1 MKKKQSKLF
10 FTNFKIAISSI
21 IICSSLHSNALAG
34 GYSTF
39 LHSTSG
45 LGNSYA
51 GSSTGSHD
59 ISDTYFN
66 PSITAGINQNE
77 AILSLNY
84 INLQIDPDNNSG
96 QNALGS
102 TNGSEIG
109 NAGSQKVIPA
119 VYLSSPINNKLSL
132 NFALTTPFGL
142 QTNYKNDWAGS
153 FRGLNS
159 SIKTIN
165 LNPSF
170 AYKINDALSI
180 GGGVVAQHFS
190 TKLTK
195 EASNGVTTG
204 IGGVDGSDWGYG
216 FNLGTNYQFN
226 YKTKIGVGY
235 RSAIRHNIKGNVN
248 FETVSSKFK
257 SNTTTPESASI
268 GVSHQYSDKLQI
280 VADSIWTRWSRLR
293 DLKINAQNSLLSSTS
308 EFNWNDSFLH
318 SIGLNFQA
326 NPKNLIRGGLAFEKE
341 AINNRNREPRVPPS
355 NKYWVSAGLNHKF
368 NNNLELDLSYVHQFY
383 QTSKIDIKTQGAYNL
398 EGTLSGKYK
407 TSVDVVS
414 IALKKQF

>member
-1 MKKKQSKLF
+1 
-10 FTNFKIAISSI
+10 
-21 IICSSLHSNALAG
+21 
-34 GYSTF
+34 
-39 LHSTSG
+39 
-45 LGNSYA
+45 
-51 GSSTGSHD
+51 
-59 ISDTYFN
+59 
-66 PSITAGINQNE
+66 
-77 AILSLNY
+77 
-84 INLQIDPDNNSG
+84 
-96 QNALGS
+96 
-102 TNGSEIG
+102 
-109 NAGSQKVIPA
+109 
-119 VYLSSPINNKLSL
+119 
-132 NFALTTPFGL
+132 
-142 QTNYKNDWAGS
+142 
-153 FRGLNS
+153 
-159 SIKTIN
+159 
-165 LNPSF
+165 
-170 AYKINDALSI
+170 
-180 GGGVVAQHFS
+180 VVAQHFS

-383 QTSKIDIKTQGAYNL
+383 QTSKIDIKTQGAHNL